1 MLRKRIVLAPFFMVV
16 VLITLLYIH
25 PPETVSAATGV
36 TADIDEA
43 TGKLTFTLTATPASS
58 STNPHWQTIGFY
70 ITKNTTGHNGKSDAK
85 SSDCIFFDRM
95 PAGCK
100 KDETKKDG
108 LVYTTFTI
116 PKKYVLEMCKKAKV
130 NYESLQKTGGKVY
143 LQGVLQGY
151 KPSNK
156 RALTER
162 CYTLSQMK
170 KTRYGRTV
178 NGHYWSGIS

>member
-16 VLITLLYIH
+16 ILITLLYIH
-25 PPETVSAATGV
+25 PPEKAFAATGV
-36 TADIDEA
+36 QARINET
-43 TGKLTFTLTATPASS
+43 TGDLTFELTATPASS

-70 ITKNTTGHNGKSDAK
+70 ITKNTTGHNGKSDTK
-85 SSDCIFFDRM
+85 SSECIFFNNM
-95 PAGCK
+95 PTGCK
-100 KDETKKDG
+100 KDERLQDG
-108 LVYTTFTI
+108 LVHTRFTI

-162 CYTLSQMK
+162 CYSLSQMK
-170 KTRYGRTV
+170 GTRR
-178 NGHYWSGIS
+178 GILLHP

>member
-25 PPETVSAATGV
+25 PPEMVSAATGV

-43 TGKLTFTLTATPASS
+43 TGTLTFTLTATPASS

-70 ITKNTTGHNGKSDAK
+70 ITNNTTGHNGKSDAK

-108 LVYTTFTI
+108 LVYTTFKI
-116 PKKYVLEMCKKAKV
+116 PKKYVLEMCDKAKV
-130 NYESLQKTGGKVY
+130 NYKSLQKTGGKVY

-162 CYTLSQMK
+162 CYSLSQMK
-170 KTRYGRTV
+170 GTRR
-178 NGHYWSGIS
+178 GILLHP

>member
-1 MLRKRIVLAPFFMVV
+1 
-16 VLITLLYIH
+16 
-25 PPETVSAATGV
+25 
-36 TADIDEA
+36 
-43 TGKLTFTLTATPASS
+43 
-58 STNPHWQTIGFY
+58 
-70 ITKNTTGHNGKSDAK
+70 
-85 SSDCIFFDRM
+85 M

-116 PKKYVLEMCKKAKV
+116 PKKYVLEMCDKAKV
-130 NYESLQKTGGKVY
+130 DYKSLQKTGGKVY

-162 CYTLSQMK
+162 CYSLSQMK
-170 KTRYGRTV
+170 GTRR
-178 NGHYWSGIS
+178 GILLHP

>member
-25 PPETVSAATGV
+25 PPKKVFAATNV
-36 TADIDEA
+36 QAKIKEA
-43 TGKLTFTLTATPASS
+43 TGDLEFTLTAAPASS

-70 ITKNTTGHNGKSDAK
+70 ITNNTTGHNGKSDAK
-85 SSDCIFFDRM
+85 YSDCIFFDRM

-100 KDETKKDG
+100 KDEHMQDG
-108 LVYTTFTI
+108 LVYTTFKI

-130 NYESLQKTGGKVY
+130 NYKSLQKAGGKVY
-143 LQGVLQGY
+143 LQGY

-178 NGHYWSGIS
+178 NGHYWSELLSK

>member
-36 TADIDEA
+36 TADIKKT
-43 TGKLTFTLTATPASS
+43 TGDLTFTLTATPASS

-116 PKKYVLEMCKKAKV
+116 PKKYVLEMCDKAKV
-130 NYESLQKTGGKVY
+130 NYKSLQKTGGKVY

-170 KTRYGRTV
+170 RTRYGRTV

>member
-16 VLITLLYIH
+16 VLIALLYIH
-25 PPETVSAATGV
+25 PPEKVFAATGV
-36 TADIDEA
+36 KAEISRS
-43 TGKLTFTLTATPASS
+43 TGDLTFTLTAAPASS

-70 ITKNTTGHNGKSDAK
+70 ITNNTTGHNGKSDTK
-85 SSDCIFFDRM
+85 SSDCIFFDHM

-100 KDETKKDG
+100 NDETKKDG
-108 LVYTTFTI
+108 LVYTTFKI

-162 CYTLSQMK
+162 CYSLSQMK
-170 KTRYGRTV
+170 GTRR
-178 NGHYWSGIS
+178 GILLHP

>member
-25 PPETVSAATGV
+25 PPEKVFAATGV
-36 TADIDEA
+36 KAEISKT
-43 TGKLTFTLTATPASS
+43 TGDLTFTLTATPASS

-95 PAGCK
+95 PTGCK
-100 KDETKKDG
+100 RDERLQDG
-108 LVYTTFTI
+108 LVHTKFTI

-162 CYTLSQMK
+162 CYSLSQMK
-170 KTRYGRTV
+170 GTRRGSLL
-178 NGHYWSGIS
+178 HP

>member
-25 PPETVSAATGV
+25 PPETVSAAIGV
-36 TADIDEA
+36 TADIDEG
-43 TGKLTFTLTATPASS
+43 TGKHTFTLTATPASS

-85 SSDCIFFDRM
+85 YSDCIFFDRM

-100 KDETKKDG
+100 KDDRLQDG
-108 LVYTTFTI
+108 RVYTTFKI

-130 NYESLQKTGGKVY
+130 NYESLKKTGGKVY

-162 CYTLSQMK
+162 CYSLSQMK
-170 KTRYGRTV
+170 GTRR
-178 NGHYWSGIS
+178 GILLHP

>member
-1 MLRKRIVLAPFFMVV
+1 MVV

-25 PPETVSAATGV
+25 PPEKVFAATNV
-36 TADIDEA
+36 QAKIKEA
-43 TGKLTFTLTATPASS
+43 TGDLEFTLTAVPASS
-58 STNPHWQTIGFY
+58 SKNPHWQTIGFY
-70 ITKNTTGHNGKSDAK
+70 ITKNTTDHNGKSDAK
-85 SSDCIFFDRM
+85 YSDCIFFDRM

-108 LVYTTFTI
+108 LVYTKFTI
-116 PKKYVLEMCKKAKV
+116 PKKYVLEMCDKAKV
-130 NYESLQKTGGKVY
+130 NYKSLQKTGGKVY
-143 LQGVLQGY
+143 LQGY